1 MANEETTNE
10 VVEETTM
17 AEDVTVE
24 TSTTE
29 EVQQTETEVIEED
42 KPKKKKSSKKT
53 EEPVAVEE
61 GKEEETPEETTEA
74 EEDAAS
80 EASEEL
86 NLMDDKKTAE
96 EKPNEK
102 AHFYKFRKEGFLL
115 ELDPNGFVSTVL
127 MKKFRFGIVMKK
139 PDVDFAALSNKCT
152 SFVKSA
158 LNKLNDPDIMV
169 REVPSPSY
177 LETNKFYNVI
187 SIHVPFHSN
196 INEVVKEMRNTITL
210 LNNTVNTNEVEFLV
224 RIGNYADLII
234 NSEKQSKD
242 SYVCFKGFQSLT
254 YSKSK
259 DKARESISAGIY
271 ANETMGFKQKDIS
284 YVNKSNLNVCK
295 MNMFGENI
303 KYEPV
308 SHHDIN
314 FGKRFGVIVYEIQK
328 EADNFKLVRYIC
340 DINLRD
346 YKAFGKIFITDGVK
360 TTIKKEEFNYGM
372 SLPHFETIFQEEG
385 QVEIL
390 CTMIGAPRLDGK
402 WTQFDNDVE
411 IIDQCM
417 FTGLRVEQE

>member
-1 MANEETTNE
+1 MA
-10 VVEETTM
+10 
-17 AEDVTVE
+17 
-24 TSTTE
+24 
-29 EVQQTETEVIEED
+29 
-42 KPKKKKSSKKT
+42 
-53 EEPVAVEE
+53 
-61 GKEEETPEETTEA
+61 
-74 EEDAAS
+74 
-80 EASEEL
+80 
-86 NLMDDKKTAE
+86 KKTAE

-115 ELDPNGFVSTVL
+115 ELDPNGFVSTIL
-127 MKKFRFGIVMKK
+127 MKKFRFGIVMKN
-139 PDVDFAALSNKCT
+139 PDVDFAALSNKCM

-303 KYEPV
+303 KFEPV

-328 EADNFKLVRYIC
+328 EADNFKMVRYIC

-360 TTIKKEEFNYGM
+360 TTIKKEEFDYGM
-372 SLPHFETIFQEEG
+372 SLPHFETIFQGNMEG
-385 QVEIL
+385 EPNAEIL
-390 CTMIGAPRLDGK
+390 CTMLNTPREDQK
-402 WTQFDNDVE
+402 WVQFDNDVD